1 METKMEDQTF
11 SLDEY
16 AYEIV
21 DNKLIVRAKRK
32 YSTQKEIMKNA
43 ISSSIQEC
51 IVYSGTTLVSE
62 EKKWSPAIRKMW
74 AKVDKKTLRE
84 ITTFNIM
91 YGDQEGHLGYNY
103 CEELQISHQ
112 NKDARGCF
120 AEMVNLCEKLNMTLQ
135 LTLKIESG
143 EILYYKG

>member
-1 METKMEDQTF
+1 MEDQTF

-43 ISSSIQEC
+43 ISSRIIEC
-51 IVYSGTTLVSE
+51 NILSGTTLVSE
-62 EKKWSPAIRKMW
+62 EQRWSPAIRKMW
-74 AKVDKKTLRE
+74 AKVDRKTLRD

-120 AEMVNLCEKLNMTLQ
+120 AEIANLCEKLNMTLQ
-135 LTLKIESG
+135 LTLQIESG